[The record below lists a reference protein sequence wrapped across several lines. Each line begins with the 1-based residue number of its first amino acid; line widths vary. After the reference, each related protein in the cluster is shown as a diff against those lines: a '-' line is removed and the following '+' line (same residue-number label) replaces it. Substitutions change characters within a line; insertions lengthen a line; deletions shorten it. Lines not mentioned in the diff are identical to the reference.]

1 MSPIAMRSRLQVGDY
16 GYGGKMEMEMDDYGG
31 DGGGSAV
38 DLLSSDVC
46 RWVSGMV
53 S

>member
-1 MSPIAMRSRLQVGDY
+1 MA
-16 GYGGKMEMEMDDYGG
+16 MEMEMEGGDDG

-46 RWVSGMV
+46 RWLSGMA
-53 S
+53 